1 MKQKYSSERNFKV
14 VKMGWRFYTVDA
26 CIELKRLYPKIHN

>member
-14 VKMGWRFYTVDA
+14 VNWDWRFYTVDA
-26 CIELKRLYPKIHN
+26 SFILKRLYPKIHN